1 MSIHTRNHRG
11 VWGDANGIGQL
22 DQSLLAGWESLER
35 KAVVWCLISRSPGA
49 DGRRAV
55 AKVEEN
61 ACVCVRREMEEKKKT
76 EAATDNAVSPT
87 APSLPASLSHRP
99 RRGKG

>member
-1 MSIHTRNHRG
+1 MSIHTHNHTG

-55 AKVEEN
+55 AKVKEH
-61 ACVCVRREMEEKKKT
+61 ACVCVRREMEEGKK
-76 EAATDNAVSPT
+76 N
-87 APSLPASLSHRP
+87 
-99 RRGKG
+99 RGSDR